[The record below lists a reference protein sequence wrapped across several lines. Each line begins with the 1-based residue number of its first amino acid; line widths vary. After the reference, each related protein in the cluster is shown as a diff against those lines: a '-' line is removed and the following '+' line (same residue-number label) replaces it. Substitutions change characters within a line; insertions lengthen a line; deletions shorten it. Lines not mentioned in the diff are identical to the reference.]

1 MSQFLPLFPLQ
12 IVVFPGEDLN
22 LHIFE
27 PRYKE
32 LIKDCEEEG
41 ITFGIPAYIDK
52 KLMKVGTEV
61 KLTSVEKRYDNGELD
76 IRTKGQRLFTV
87 EEFQAVAPNKLYA
100 GGEVEWLEVE
110 EEEHFLDNEKILDLT
125 RELFQLLNIQKKLP
139 ESIQDFSTFDVAHH
153 LGLSLEQEYQ
163 LLCLLR
169 AEKRQAFL
177 IDHLERLLPVVKEME
192 NLKKKAQLNGHFKH
206 LKPPH
211 I

>member
-27 PRYKE
+27 PRYKQ
-32 LIKDCEEEG
+32 LISDCEEEG
-41 ITFGIPAYIDK
+41 ITFGIPSYIDK

-61 KLTSVEKRYDNGELD
+61 KLTSIEKRYDNGELD

-87 EEFQAVAPNKLYA
+87 EDFQAVAPNKLYA
-100 GGEVEWLEVE
+100 GGEIEWLEVE
-110 EEEHFLDNEKILDLT
+110 EDEQFLDNEKILDLT

-139 ESIQDFSTFDVAHH
+139 ENIEDFSTFDVAHH
-153 LGLSLEQEYQ
+153 IGLSLEQEYQ
-163 LLCLLR
+163 LLCLLS
-169 AEKRQAFL
+169 AQKRQEFL
-177 IDHLERLLPVVKEME
+177 IEHLERLLPVVKEME

>member
-100 GGEVEWLEVE
+100 GGEIEWLDVE
-110 EEEHFLDNEKILDLT
+110 EDEQFLGNEKILDLT

-139 ESIQDFSTFDVAHH
+139 EDIQDFSTFDVAHH

-163 LLCLLR
+163 LLCLLS
-169 AEKRQAFL
+169 AQKRQEFL
-177 IDHLERLLPVVKEME
+177 IGHLERLLPVVKEME

-206 LKPPH
+206 LKPPR